1 VPEIISRNPAIL
13 LAFLALALV
22 EYVWRTRIA
31 RRGYDWRASLGS
43 LGVAVIQ
50 FAIKPLTAGF
60 VAAIFTAVYT
70 LAPVKLPLN
79 DWRVWV
85 AAFFAVEFTYYW
97 FHRTSHTVNWF
108 WATHAVHHSA
118 NEMTLPAAI
127 RLGWTGQ
134 VTGAWV
140 FFLPLLVIGFPPLL
154 VVGLLGANLIYQ
166 YSLHTEAIGKL
177 WAPIEYI
184 LNTPSHHR
192 AHHASNE
199 GWLDTN
205 YGGVLI
211 IFDRMFGTF
220 AAEPDGGGLTYGLVT
235 PLRSHNPGRI
245 AFNQWLVLGRA
256 VANADSC
263 TKRLGLLIGA
273 PRLLDQESP
282 QRSADPGYML
292 GPVIG
297 RSLVGPNPRT
307 VSRPVFPDRFDG
319 EQ

>member
-1 VPEIISRNPAIL
+1 MPEIISRNPAIL
-13 LAFLALALV
+13 LVFLALALI
-22 EYVWRTRIA
+22 EYAWRTRIA
-31 RRGYDWRASLGS
+31 KRGYDWRASLGS
-43 LGVAVIQ
+43 FGVALGQ
-50 FAIKPLTAGF
+50 FAVKPLTAGI
-60 VAAIFTAVYT
+60 VLSIFTAVHA

-85 AAFFAVEFTYYW
+85 AAFFALEFTYYW
-97 FHRTSHTVNWF
+97 FHRASHTVNWF

-134 VTGAWV
+134 ITGVWV
-140 FFLPLLVIGFPPLL
+140 FFLPLILIGFPPLL

-166 YSLHTEAIGKL
+166 YSLHTEAVGKL

-184 LNTPSHHR
+184 FNTASHHR
-192 AHHASNE
+192 AHHASDE

-220 AAEPDGGGLTYGLVT
+220 AAEPEGDGLTYGLVK
-235 PLRSHNPGRI
+235 PLYSNNPVRI

-256 VANADSC
+256 LARADNWRHRF
-263 TKRLGLLIGA
+263 TLLAGP
-273 PRLLDQESP
+273 PRLLDQTSLHSP
-282 QRSADPGYML
+282 PEARQRMNTQNTLSQL
-292 GPVIG
+292 SHL
-297 RSLVGPNPRT
+297 RHRK
-307 VSRPVFPDRFDG
+307 
-319 EQ
+319 

>member
-1 VPEIISRNPAIL
+1 MPEIISRNPWIL
-13 LAFLALALV
+13 LAFLMLALI
-22 EYVWRTRIA
+22 EYLWRTRIA
-31 RRGYDWRASLGS
+31 KRGYDWRASLGS
-43 LGVAVIQ
+43 FGVAFVQ

-60 VAAIFTAVYT
+60 VASIFMAVHA
-70 LAPVKLPLN
+70 LAPITLPLS

-97 FHRTSHTVNWF
+97 FHRASHMVNWF

-140 FFLPLLVIGFPPLL
+140 FFLPLILIGFPPVL

-166 YSLHTEAIGKL
+166 YSLHTEAAGKL
-177 WAPIEYI
+177 WAPIEYVF
-184 LNTPSHHR
+184 NTPSHHR
-192 AHHASNE
+192 AHHASDE

-220 AAEPDGGGLTYGLVT
+220 AAEPDGGGLTYGLVK
-235 PLRSHNPGRI
+235 PLRSNNPVRI
-245 AFNQWLVLGRA
+245 ALNQWLVLGRA
-256 VANADSC
+256 IAAAPDWR
-263 TKRLGLLIGA
+263 TRFTILLGP
-273 PRLLDQESP
+273 PRLLDE
-282 QRSADPGYML
+282 ADL
-292 GPVIG
+292 N
-297 RSLVGPNPRT
+297 RSLQLSFLEPTQLSDVVPI
-307 VSRPVFPDRFDG
+307 SAAAKDRG
-319 EQ
+319 L